1 MPLPPGWKINF
12 LAARPIYA
20 MIKLYALLELRL
32 GQLENV
38 TLTHAF
44 AHLAQMMTH
53 PEVVNDDGTK
63 QAVHDVVSML
73 LHHRLHTKNRNAGRL
88 FQVMGLTAAPPSAF
102 GGLGEWKR
110 SIPQHAPSSSA
121 LVVRT

>member
-1 MPLPPGWKINF
+1 
-12 LAARPIYA
+12 
-20 MIKLYALLELRL
+20 LRL

-63 QAVHDVVSML
+63 QAVHDVVSLL

-88 FQVMGLTAAPPSAF
+88 FQVMGLTAPPVAAD

-110 SIPQHAPSSSA
+110 SIPQHVPTSGQH
-121 LVVRT
+121 LVRRS